1 MTRQHTSA
9 FTLVEIL
16 IVIVI
21 LGILAAIVVPQY
33 SKATEDSKKQ
43 ATVDQLVKLRQ
54 ALGVYY
60 VRCNAKY
67 PTVSAGDGTWGELL
81 TQGYF
86 KYAPSNLHVGGAN
99 ASVIS
104 IGTAPD
110 SSKTTS
116 YGWIFN
122 PATGDVWAAS
132 FDADDK
138 PIP

>member
-1 MTRQHTSA
+1 MNRKRSA

-16 IVIVI
+16 IVVVI

-33 SKATEDSKKQ
+33 SHATGESKIQ

-60 VRCNAKY
+60 VRNNANY
-67 PTVSAGDGTWGELL
+67 PAVSAGDGTWGELMS
-81 TQGYF
+81 QGYF
-86 KYAPSNLHVGGAN
+86 KVAPSNLHVGGSN
-99 ASVIS
+99 GNKIT

-110 SSKTTS
+110 SAKTDA

-132 FDADDK
+132 FDASDK